1 MQRRKT
7 RTKRLELGAALV
19 AALCLAGCGGG
30 AADRPAPSRPKLP
43 AALATQLAERSD
55 RVAAA
60 LAAGDG
66 CGARNQATALQQ
78 ATVQAINARQVP
90 AALQEDLS
98 GTVNDLVGRIHCA
111 PAQQPVDEQ
120 DEHGEGRGT
129 HKGKGKKGKD
139 N

>member
-1 MQRRKT
+1 LQRRKI

-30 AADRPAPSRPKLP
+30 ADLPAPVRPKLP
-43 AALATQLAERSD
+43 AELATQLAERSD

-60 LAAGDG
+60 LAAGDA
-66 CGARNQATALQQ
+66 CGALGEATALQQ

-98 GTVNDLVGRIHCA
+98 GTVNDLAGRIHCV
-111 PAQQPVDEQ
+111 PAQQQDEGER
-120 DEHGEGRGT
+120 DEHGKGPGKHE
-129 HKGKGKKGKD
+129 GKGKKGKD
-139 N
+139 D

>member
-1 MQRRKT
+1 MQRRKI

-19 AALCLAGCGGG
+19 AALCFAGCGGG
-30 AADRPAPSRPKLP
+30 GGDRPAPTRPKLP
-43 AALATQLAERSD
+43 AALAAQLAERSD

-66 CGARNQATALQQ
+66 CGARDQAAALQQ

-98 GTVNDLVGRIHCA
+98 GTVNDLAGRIHCVSG
-111 PAQQPVDEQ
+111 QQRDEEEQ
-120 DEHGEGRGT
+120 GEGRGK
-129 HKGKGKKGKD
+129 HKGKGKKGKGD
-139 N
+139 